1 MIMRD
6 NFCKFCIKLY
16 VVTPHLNHLKETV
29 QMRGNNMWFESQIMK
44 IIIKYSLLLRAV
56 ITTTIIVIKII
67 MIIMKIRVMI
77 IIQKDS
83 DNDLKAYDVNN
94 DNNNDLKQ

>member
-1 MIMRD
+1 
-6 NFCKFCIKLY
+6 
-16 VVTPHLNHLKETV
+16 
-29 QMRGNNMWFESQIMK
+29 
-44 IIIKYSLLLRAV
+44 
-56 ITTTIIVIKII
+56 
-67 MIIMKIRVMI
+67 MKIRVMI